1 MCRASLIFSIKVRG
15 FLFLKG
21 RESMRKILII
31 GYLLL
36 FTTIT
41 GCSKEA
47 ATSEVNNSE
56 TETKHSVE
64 VYGTIRAVDTKNTML
79 DFPATI
85 EIVHVRDGQ
94 RVKKG
99 DPLVT
104 LNINEFKADL
114 NMKENELN
122 VARLELVKY
131 NHEAE
136 LQKVLNTLKYAEVS
150 YKKAEQEL
158 KNKGEVLYKAGAIS
172 KAQLEEYA
180 NTLEDSRKKVE
191 EIELSLNS
199 LKNERVNNIKIQQ
212 ERISA
217 LDYALKVLSDKL
229 NKGYLINNV
238 ITADIQ
244 NGLVYDIGYLPGD
257 VVDPEKK
264 ILSILNLDSLFVQAD
279 VAEEFIKDVRLNAQA
294 TIGLVADKSKNYQ
307 GRVVRI
313 SDKAIPKNGETIIT
327 VDIAID
333 NKDDFL
339 RPDFNVDVSIELNN
353 E

>member
-1 MCRASLIFSIKVRG
+1 
-15 FLFLKG
+15 
-21 RESMRKILII
+21 MRKIVII
-31 GYLLL
+31 GCLLL

-47 ATSEVNNSE
+47 TSQVDNPK

-64 VYGTIRAVDTKNTML
+64 VYGTIRALDTKNTML

-104 LNINEFKADL
+104 LNLNEFKADL
-114 NMKENELN
+114 NMKENELK
-122 VARLELVKY
+122 VAQLELVKY

-136 LQKVLNTLKYAEVS
+136 LQKVLNTLKYEEAA

-158 KNKGEVLYKAGAIS
+158 NNKGEALYKAGAIS
-172 KAQLEEYA
+172 KVQLEEYS
-180 NTLEDSRKKVE
+180 NTVEDRRRNIE
-191 EIELSLNS
+191 EIALSLNS
-199 LKNERVNNIKIQQ
+199 LKYERVNNMKIQQ

-217 LDYALKVLSDKL
+217 LDYALKVLRDKL

-238 ITADIQ
+238 ITTDIQ
-244 NGLVYDIGYLPGD
+244 SGLVYDIGYVPGD
-257 VVDPEKK
+257 VVDPDKK
-264 ILSILNLDSLFVQAD
+264 VFSVINLESLFVQAD

-294 TIGLVADKSKNYQ
+294 TIGLVADKSKKYQ

-313 SDKAIPKNGETIIT
+313 SDQAILKNGETIIT

-339 RPDFNVDVSIELNN
+339 RPDFNVDVSIQMNN

>member
-1 MCRASLIFSIKVRG
+1 
-15 FLFLKG
+15 
-21 RESMRKILII
+21 MRKILII
-31 GYLLL
+31 GTLLL
-36 FTTIT
+36 FAIT

-47 ATSEVNNSE
+47 TSQVNNTK

-64 VYGTIRAVDTKNTML
+64 VYGTIRALDTKNTMI

-99 DPLVT
+99 DALVT
-104 LNINEFKADL
+104 LNINEFKAEL
-114 NMKENELN
+114 NKKENELS

-131 NHEAE
+131 NDDAE
-136 LQKVLNTLKYAEVS
+136 LQKLLNTLKYEEES

-172 KAQLEEYA
+172 KVQLEEYS
-180 NTLEDSRKKVE
+180 NNVEDRRKNIE

-199 LKNERVNNIKIQQ
+199 LKNERVNNIKIQK
-212 ERISA
+212 EKISA
-217 LDYALKVLSDKL
+217 LDYALKGLREKFNSSH
-229 NKGYLINNV
+229 LINNV
-238 ITADIQ
+238 ITTDIQ
-244 NGLVYDIGYLPGD
+244 NGLVYDLGYLPGD

-264 ILSILNLDSLFVQAD
+264 VFSVINLDSLFVQAD
-279 VAEEFIKDVRLNAQA
+279 VAEEFIKDVSLNAQV

-313 SDKAIPKNGETIIT
+313 SDKAMQKNGETIIP

-339 RPDFNVDVSIELNN
+339 RPDFNVDVSIDMK
-353 E
+353 